1 MLPMIL
7 GMVVA
12 VIASGGLVSAIGYY
26 APFMIIGTCFMSVG
40 AGLLTTFDT
49 DTSAALRIV
58 YPAIFGLGVGLAFQ
72 QPVIAAQTVLSPED
86 IPLGTTVIVFGQ
98 SLGASIVVSIANT
111 VFANRV
117 TDNIKDMLGDD
128 VSFDS
133 ERILNGV
140 TGGGDTTEETLKMI
154 MEQGGSEDAI
164 TSALNKAIT
173 QSYYVALGM
182 AVLSIIGAMFVEW
195 RSVKTAQPGN
205 PGGKKKD
212 EEDVVTPRS
221 SGDEMENVTEEVELE
236 EPPRV
241 RAAGVPRD
249 GMETV
254 SQKHPS
260 WI

>member
-1 MLPMIL
+1 
-7 GMVVA
+7 
-12 VIASGGLVSAIGYY
+12 
-26 APFMIIGTCFMSVG
+26 
-40 AGLLTTFDT
+40 
-49 DTSAALRIV
+49 
-58 YPAIFGLGVGLAFQ
+58 
-72 QPVIAAQTVLSPED
+72 
-86 IPLGTTVIVFGQ
+86 
-98 SLGASIVVSIANT
+98 
-111 VFANRV
+111 
-117 TDNIKDMLGDD
+117 
-128 VSFDS
+128 
-133 ERILNGV
+133 
-140 TGGGDTTEETLKMI
+140 MI